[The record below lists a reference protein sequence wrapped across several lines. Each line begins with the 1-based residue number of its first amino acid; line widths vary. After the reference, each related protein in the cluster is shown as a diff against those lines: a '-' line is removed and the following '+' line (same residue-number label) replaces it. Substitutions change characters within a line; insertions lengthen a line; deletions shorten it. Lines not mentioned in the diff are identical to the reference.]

1 MLGSTFKMI
10 RPAYLT
16 AIPTERQ
23 YRIEGRYKP
32 DPKAWDLWNQA
43 LDSLQNSE
51 DLVMLSNAFAFAKE
65 IKYRHAGMSSEIYF
79 MHPMRTAAFAL
90 LCEECQNIEFG
101 IIGLL
106 HNVFELSDTPPERL
120 IETFNTDI
128 TNQILALTVDRDLQ
142 WDLTYKQAYYDKI
155 NSKPLSCRVVKIFDK
170 LDNLFVLGLN
180 DNDDMRGKYL
190 AEIRTHIL
198 PMAERDLPS
207 VFPYLEELVDDS
219 ELTGFF
225 GKI

>member
-1 MLGSTFKMI
+1 MI

-16 AIPTERQ
+16 EIPVERQ

-32 DPKAWDLWNQA
+32 DPKAWNLWNQA

-51 DLVMLSNAFAFAKE
+51 NLLMLSNAFAYAKE
-65 IKYRHAGMSSEIYF
+65 IKYRHEGMSSEIYF
-79 MHPMRTAAFAL
+79 MHPMRTAAYAL

-106 HNVFELSDTPPERL
+106 HNVFELSDTPPEFL
-120 IETFNTDI
+120 NKTFNIGI

-142 WDLTYKQAYYDKI
+142 WDLTYKQAYYDNI
-155 NSKPLSCRVVKIFDK
+155 SAQPLSCRVVKVFDK

-180 DNDDMRGKYL
+180 DNDDIREKYL

-207 VFPYLEELVDDS
+207 VYQYLAELVDDS
-219 ELTGFF
+219 ELKGYL

>member
-1 MLGSTFKMI
+1 MI

-16 AIPTERQ
+16 AIVAERQ
-23 YRIEGRYKP
+23 SRINGRYQP
-32 DPKAWDLWNQA
+32 DPKAWVLWNQA
-43 LDSLQNSE
+43 LDSLQDPE
-51 DLVMLSNAFAFAKE
+51 DLLILSKAFAFAKE
-65 IKYRHAGMSSEIYF
+65 IKYRHVGMSSDIYF
-79 MHPMRTAAFAL
+79 MHPMRTAAYAL
-90 LCEECQNIEFG
+90 LCDECQSIDFG

-120 IETFNTDI
+120 TKTFDMDI
-128 TNQILALTVDRDLQ
+128 TNQVLALTVDRDVQ
-142 WDLTYKQAYYDKI
+142 WDLSYKQAYYDNI

-180 DNDDMRGKYL
+180 DVDDVRGKYL

-207 VFPYLEELVDDS
+207 VFPYLVELTDES
-219 ELTGFF
+219 ELTGFL